1 MFQRARAV
9 LDGLAPIPEPSADER
24 VAVALEH
31 ARLAV
36 LLQGASRRTVIE
48 FRKHFGWYT
57 KGLPGAGGLRK
68 RLFQVESLPEAEA
81 VFAEWETLRTAQ
93 VA

>member
-1 MFQRARAV
+1 M
-9 LDGLAPIPEPSADER
+9 LDGRLKIQEPSADER
-24 VAVALEH
+24 ITVAMEH

-36 LLQGASRRTVIE
+36 RLQGDSRRTVIE

-68 RLFQVESLPEAEA
+68 RLFQVESLAEAEA
-81 VFAEWETLRTAQ
+81 VFAEWETLRTAM